1 MDWSKIEKSLEKIEP
16 GLKKYEHIMNRLH
29 ETDVSKDIE
38 FQRMFNGFY
47 KIRRN
52 QEFRNEYYQFLE
64 RNKTNAISFEIV
76 IKHLYNKLQRIEPSF
91 SSKMVATINPNFP
104 VWDENVLKNLELK
117 KPYNGTKNRI
127 DKTIDL
133 YNSIVKWYVDFL
145 PTDDA
150 KKMIVLFN
158 DRYKGANITDTKKI
172 DLFLW
177 QMRG

>member
-1 MDWSKIEKSLEKIEP
+1 MEWSKIEKSLEKIEP

-47 KIRRN
+47 KMRQRKP
-52 QEFRNEYYQFLE
+52 EFYKEYYTLLE
-64 RNKTNAISFEIV
+64 ENKTNAISFGIV
-76 IKHLYNKLQRIEPSF
+76 IEHLYRKFQRIEPSF

-104 VWDENVLKNLELK
+104 VWDEYVLTNLGLS
-117 KPYNGTKNRI
+117 KPAYGTKNRI
-127 DKTIDL
+127 NKTISL
-133 YNSIVKWYVDFL
+133 YNDIVKWYVDFL

-150 KKMIVLFN
+150 KKMIILFN

-172 DLFLW
+172 DLILW
-177 QMRG
+177 QIR

>member
-1 MDWSKIEKSLEKIEP
+1 MDLSKIEKSLDKIEP

-64 RNKTNAISFEIV
+64 RNKTNVLSFDTV

-91 SSKMVATINPNFP
+91 SSKMVATINPSFP
-104 VWDENVLKNLELK
+104 VWDEYVLKNLGLK
-117 KPYNGTKNRI
+117 KTYSGSKNRI

-133 YNSIVKWYVDFL
+133 YNIIVKWYVDFL

-150 KKMIVLFN
+150 KKMIILFN
-158 DRYKGANITDTKKI
+158 ERYKCANITDTKKI
-172 DLFLW
+172 DLILW